1 MRFTPT
7 AVDGAFVIDVEPKV
21 DDRGYFARTFSVEE
35 FELHGL
41 EPAVVQCSLAFNRIR
56 GTLRGLHY
64 QAEPHGE
71 TKVLRCVRGSLFA
84 VVADLR
90 TDSPTYL
97 AIAAVGLTPAD
108 HRALYVP
115 RGCACGYQTL
125 EDETEIRYEISAP
138 YVPGFERGVHYQDPT
153 LGVPWPLPVSIMS
166 DRDRALPFL
175 RPRGEARR

>member
-7 AVDGAFVIDVEPKV
+7 AVKGAFVIDVEPRV
-21 DDRGYFARTFSVEE
+21 DARGYFARTFSIEE

-41 EPAVVQCSLAFNRIR
+41 EPAVVQSSLAFNHVR

-71 TKVLRCVRGSLFA
+71 TKVLRCARGSLFA

-90 TDSPTYL
+90 ADSSTYL
-97 AIAAVGLTPAD
+97 AHAAVELVAAD

-125 EDETEIRYEISAP
+125 EDDTEIRYDISAP
-138 YVPGFERGVHYQDPT
+138 YAPESDRGVHFEDPT
-153 LGVPWPLPVSIMS
+153 LAVPWPIPVSIMS

-175 RPRGEARR
+175 RSLG